1 MVEEIKK
8 SSTTKTMTEKEKEKA
23 KLAAQKQKEKEKAKL
38 AAQKQKEK
46 EKAKLAAQKQK
57 EKEKAKLAAQK
68 QKEKEKAKLAA
79 QKEKAKQTTSKTS
92 TSKTT
97 SNTSA
102 VKKSTSTNKT
112 NPTKKVEKVEVV
124 EKIEVS
130 EKEIVKRDLNQL
142 FDLKKKN
149 IDDLPKNEDGVLA
162 DEKPSD
168 HVAILRKKMEAQR
181 KLKENANPLE
191 KTLVEESEP
200 TDGNDLLNSKIKQL
214 EETIAMLT
222 DEVKDKDALINKQ
235 DLEIKDKSDQ
245 IIILT
250 NSIVSKT
257 NEADLVKELE
267 LLKKENENLK
277 IELEEQIKE
286 NAVVKTEMKVE
297 EQPTENRVDINSPDV
312 QEIIAQGDIL
322 LRIKLLDQRIQEKEA
337 KIQLFEDELNKL
349 TEADIQTSD
358 FKQEIKVLREN
369 RRSFVNSTND
379 RLTELTKL
387 ISKDEE
393 KLNKRKA
400 EYNAKGE
407 EIKQFD
413 KELKEKKLT
422 IAQKEK
428 EMKVRSRLVA
438 EYDSL
443 AIKINEIEDYFKK
456 TILQYKNE
464 LASAEKK
471 VEELNSYENQLIE
484 SNLQKIREQR
494 TLSNKDYKD
503 DVETRSGLLVELD
516 KLTQIYEEMKNNN
529 LATEEETENV
539 ELNALKKE
547 YAKLAGK
554 INLIEVRY
562 NERVNVEEV
571 LRTID
576 PDVSSYLKAFEERE
590 KLLFDINEL
599 NNKINDE
606 KCDNKEHL
614 ELLINDYQSRVNYL
628 EVIIK
633 KNEDHEKVVFY
644 KQLLKSMAEI
654 KEKEADIRAKAKLLK
669 SQIDAMDNVE

>member
-8 SSTTKTMTEKEKEKA
+8 STAPKA
-23 KLAAQKQKEKEKAKL
+23 KTDLQKQKEKEKAKL

-68 QKEKEKAKLAA
+68 QKEKEKAKLA
-79 QKEKAKQTTSKTS
+79 TSKS
-92 TSKTT
+92 S
-97 SNTSA
+97 SNTSS
-102 VKKSTSTNKT
+102 VKKSTPTNKT
-112 NPTKKVEKVEVV
+112 AITKKVEKVEPV
-124 EKIEVS
+124 EKEV
-130 EKEIVKRDLNQL
+130 VKRDINQL
-142 FDLKKKN
+142 FETKKKSLED
-149 IDDLPKNEDGVLA
+149 IPKSEDGLLA

-168 HVAILRKKMEAQR
+168 HVAILRKKMEAQK
-181 KLKENANPLE
+181 KLKENANPLVAAA
-191 KTLVEESEP
+191 VEENKLDENEVL
-200 TDGNDLLNSKIKQL
+200 NDKIKKL

-267 LLKKENENLK
+267 LLKKENESLK
-277 IELEEQIKE
+277 IELDEQIKE
-286 NAVVKTEMKVE
+286 NLQAKEVKE
-297 EQPTENRVDINSPDV
+297 EKPLENRVDINSPEV

-369 RRSFVNSTND
+369 RRSFVTSTNA

-400 EYNAKGE
+400 EFEAKGE

-428 EMKVRSRLVA
+428 EMTVRSRLVA

-443 AIKINEIEDYFKK
+443 AIKINEIEEYFKK
-456 TILQYKNE
+456 SILQYKNE
-464 LASAEKK
+464 LNSAEKK
-471 VEELNSYENQLIE
+471 VEEFNAYENELIE
-484 SNLQKIREQR
+484 FNLQKIRETR
-494 TLSNKDYKD
+494 TSLNKDYKD
-503 DVETRSGLLVELD
+503 DVEARSGLLAELD

-529 LATEEETENV
+529 LTEEEEIDNV

-547 YAKLAGK
+547 YAKLSGK
-554 INLIEVRY
+554 LNLIEVRY

-576 PDVSSYLKAFEERE
+576 PDVSGYLKAFEERE
-590 KLLFDINEL
+590 KLLFDINDL
-599 NNKINDE
+599 NNKINE
-606 KCDNKEHL
+606 NSDNKEHF
-614 ELLINDYQSRVNYL
+614 ELMINDYQSRVKYL
-628 EVIIK
+628 DVIIS

-644 KQLLKSMAEI
+644 KQLLKSIAEI
-654 KEKEADIRAKAKLLK
+654 QEREVTIRARVQELKA
-669 SQIDAMDNVE
+669 QIDAIDNA